1 MNLRPPGVYEERSES
16 GYTPLALRELGV
28 VGFVGLAQRGPLNAP
43 VKVRDYGRFT
53 EVFGKLSEQTYLDA
67 TVRAFFENGG
77 RECYVLRVAHMDARK
92 PGELATTASS
102 SLIDSEGEQTLF
114 VDALNEGDWGNSL
127 AVEVFSSLRLP
138 RTFIT
143 LDVKAGDEQVTV
155 KSTHGIER
163 GTMLRF
169 FDDDGNEEI
178 LTAIGVEGHSV
189 RLAPG
194 SEPKRKHLSS
204 APTYVEPVS
213 FGLKVSYLGRE
224 EVYNDLSASE
234 MSPYYFETVVNG
246 RSGLIRVKDA
256 RSPSEPPK
264 NLPVAGQSI
273 VLSGGTD
280 GFHSVCPDDFVGMSS
295 GPTLRYGLASFEGVD
310 DVDLLCCPDL
320 MWAHQNSSGFH
331 SLKDVEVVQRA
342 FVSMCE
348 LLRDRFVLLDIPE
361 AGTPSGALEWRQL
374 FDSPYAAFY
383 FPWVTLRSGDENL
396 MLPASGVVAGV
407 YARCDINYG
416 LHKPP
421 ANEEIFGVSDV
432 AVELTDTDLG
442 TLNNR
447 GINCLRPLP
456 AKGIRVW
463 GARTASSDPL
473 QRHIPVRRIT
483 SAIIRAMQRDLQW
496 AVFEPNSRA
505 LWKKVVRNIAF
516 FLYDLWKRGYFK
528 GSSPEE
534 AFFVKC
540 DDENNPE
547 DVRDEGML
555 VVDVGVA
562 PIRPAEFLLFRI
574 SQEVEAGGGEEL

>member
-1 MNLRPPGVYEERSES
+1 VNLRPPGVYEERSES
-16 GYTPLALRELGV
+16 GYTPLELRELGV
-28 VGFVGLAQRGPLNAP
+28 VGFVGLAQKGPLNEP
-43 VKVRDYGRFT
+43 VRIRDYSRFSDVYGR
-53 EVFGKLSEQTYLDA
+53 LSEPTYLDA

-77 RECYVLRVAHMDARK
+77 QDCYILRVAHMDARK
-92 PGELATTASS
+92 TGELASIASS
-102 SLIDSEGEQTLF
+102 HLVDSEGQQTLL
-114 VDALNEGDWGNSL
+114 VDAVNEGDWGNSL
-127 AVEVFSSLRLP
+127 AVEVFKSLRLP

-143 LDVKAGDEQVTV
+143 LDLKEGDTQVTV

-178 LTAIGVEGHSV
+178 LTALGVEGHVV
-189 RLAPG
+189 RLVPG
-194 SEPKRKHLSS
+194 SEPKQKHLSS
-204 APTYVEPVS
+204 APTYVEPLS
-213 FGLKVSYLGRE
+213 FGLKVSYLGGE

-256 RSPSEPPK
+256 RSPTLPPE
-264 NLPVAGQSI
+264 NLPVAGQST
-273 VLSGGTD
+273 VLSGGAD
-280 GFHSVCPDDFVGMSS
+280 GLHSVCPDDFIGMST
-295 GPTLRYGLASFEGVD
+295 GPTLRYGLAVFEGVD

-320 MWAHQNSSGFH
+320 MWAHEQSTGFH

-342 FVSMCE
+342 FISLCE
-348 LLRDRFVLLDIPE
+348 LLRDRFCILDIPE
-361 AGTPSGALEWRQL
+361 ARTPSGALEWRQL
-374 FDSPYAAFY
+374 FDTSYAAFY
-383 FPWVTLRSGDENL
+383 FPWVHIRSGDQNL

-421 ANEEIFGVSDV
+421 ANEEIYGVSDV
-432 AVELTDTDLG
+432 AVELTDSDLG
-442 TLNNR
+442 TLNSR
-447 GINCLRPLP
+447 GINCLRVLT
-456 AKGIRVW
+456 AKGIRIW

-528 GSSPEE
+528 GHAPEE

-547 DVRDEGML
+547 EVRDEGML

-574 SQEVEAGGGEEL
+574 SQEVEAGGSEDV